1 MSNVDSRLKTV
12 FSVALTWIIIIL
24 LVMVYLHFAAQHR
37 QSQRELIYQKAVQ
50 QSVQEKHK
58 RQQEYEKRRREAQ
71 LRREYNQGKVVG
83 SVSLT
88 GQP

>member
-1 MSNVDSRLKTV
+1 MSNVDSRLKKIFTV
-12 FSVALTWIIIIL
+12 AVTWSVLIVC
-24 LVMVYLHFAAQHR
+24 VMVYLHFAAQHR
-37 QSQRELIYQKAVQ
+37 QAQRELIYQKAVQ